1 VPNLSRGHEFELQAE
16 KRARKFI
23 STTMIVQ
30 QDSFCSGGK
39 TNTEKAYCDISRE
52 DEKN

>member
-1 VPNLSRGHEFELQAE
+1 MPNLSRGYEFELQAE
-16 KRARKFI
+16 KRARTFI
-23 STTMIVQ
+23 STTMVVQ

-39 TNTEKAYCDISRE
+39 ANTEKPHCDISRE